1 MKKPTIYSIAKQ
13 AGLSPATVSNVLNNQ
28 GGVSEKTIAKVLAI
42 AKECNYQPQQRK
54 QLNQTIG
61 VVLFHITD
69 KPLSHPFSSLL
80 LSGACAETFERD
92 RTLTFISPAKVIN
105 LSPDELHCFFINHG
119 IAGLLLCN
127 ITDDDPFCEKIKK
140 SGIPFAILAN
150 KADDE
155 YDYLYVTTDN
165 YESTYELMD
174 YVACLGH
181 KEIAFLGLITDQIES
196 HRERLQAYLDVLKKH
211 NLLIRNEFIINLPD
225 VENHTIKNE
234 LTRLMSR
241 QTRPTAIFYCSE
253 ELINIFSVLKN
264 MNLSIPDQI
273 SVAGFNLESNNE
285 LLSLEISAVIQPTY
299 EIGRTAVKSLIDKI
313 ENKKT
318 SSTILKNKIIYGS
331 TVKQI

>member
-1 MKKPTIYSIAKQ
+1 
-13 AGLSPATVSNVLNNQ
+13 
-28 GGVSEKTIAKVLAI
+28 
-42 AKECNYQPQQRK
+42 
-54 QLNQTIG
+54 
-61 VVLFHITD
+61 
-69 KPLSHPFSSLL
+69 
-80 LSGACAETFERD
+80 
-92 RTLTFISPAKVIN
+92 
-105 LSPDELHCFFINHG
+105 
-119 IAGLLLCN
+119 
-127 ITDDDPFCEKIKK
+127 
-140 SGIPFAILAN
+140 
-150 KADDE
+150 
-155 YDYLYVTTDN
+155 
-165 YESTYELMD
+165 MD
-174 YVACLGH
+174 YVACLRH

-211 NLLIRNEFIINLPD
+211 NLPIRNEFIINLPD
-225 VENHTIKNE
+225 TEIHTIKNE

-299 EIGRTAVKSLIDKI
+299 EIGRTAVKSLINKI